1 MQNRRGRAA
10 RRLVTSVGVALGVA
24 ALTTTSLAVSAGSAT
39 AGDRLGTT
47 QQELA
52 NGSASLTTSDNV
64 VHVHNQPGQVGISG
78 CFMRTEALFVTSGLD
93 TVKVFDVSNPALPVE
108 LGSIRSAQFEN
119 EAMTCGERRTKNG
132 IKRFALIGID
142 LYQLSEDPAHYNVGG
157 DELVVVDVTDPF
169 KPVMKSRLS
178 LTSGA
183 HTVACVDE
191 FDCRYAY
198 SSGGSDGFSV
208 VDLRNLAKPREV
220 DAAPGK
226 DGVQPFASPTS
237 GHKWNFDAA
246 GYGIHTGRDGTAMF
260 DVRKPRQPRLVTTTG
275 KAGRGEH
282 PDFAGWNDFIHH
294 NSARPN
300 AKAFKKFAKPS
311 VRNGN
316 VLLVTEEDYE
326 QTDCSQAGSFQSWK
340 VKTLTGGKNAI
351 VPLDKVELTD
361 LDPSAPPVY
370 GFCSAHWFDYH
381 QSGIAAV
388 GFYGGGLQL
397 VDTRNPRKLTSY
409 GRASWGASEVWDAY
423 WVPKYDDFGR
433 ITKKRTHLVYTV
445 DAVRGLDVY
454 NVALPGSDNLGSAA
468 QQGAG
473 NPFTTLEWP
482 EEGVPVTLLLL
493 ALVGSAAA
501 RRRAAA
507 RA

>member
-1 MQNRRGRAA
+1 MQNRRGRSV
-10 RRLVTSVGVALGVA
+10 RRLVAALGIA
-24 ALTTTSLAVSAGSAT
+24 ALTLTTTTVVVAAPAH
-39 AGDRLGTT
+39 AADRLGGTS
-47 QQELA
+47 ESLA

-93 TVKVFDVSNPALPVE
+93 SVKVFDVSNPALPVE
-108 LGSIRSAQFEN
+108 LGAIYSAQFEN
-119 EAMTCGERRTKNG
+119 EAMSCGERRTKNG
-132 IKRFALIGID
+132 IKRFALIGVD
-142 LYQLSEDPAHYNVGG
+142 LYQLSEDPSHYNVGG
-157 DELVVVDVTDPF
+157 NELVVVDVTDPF

-178 LTSGA
+178 LTTGA

-191 FDCRYAY
+191 FDCRVAY
-198 SSGGSDGFSV
+198 SSGGGGEFSV
-208 VDLRNLAKPREV
+208 VDLRNLAKPKEV
-220 DAAPGK
+220 DAKPDK
-226 DGVQPFASPTS
+226 DGVQPFASPIS

-260 DVRKPRQPRLVTTTG
+260 DVSKPREPRLATTTG

-282 PDFAGWNDFIHH
+282 PDFPGWNDFIHH

-300 AKAFKKFAKPS
+300 AQAFKKFAKPS

-326 QTDCSQAGSFQSWK
+326 QTDCTQAGSFQSWK
-340 VKTLTGGKNAI
+340 VKTLTGGKSAI

-423 WVPKYDDFGR
+423 WVPKYDGFGR
-433 ITKKRTHLVYTV
+433 ITKKRTHLVYTL

-454 NVALPGSDNLGSAA
+454 NVALPGSDTVGSPSV
-468 QQGAG
+468 QGAG
-473 NPFTTLEWP
+473 NPFTTLDWP
-482 EEGVPVTLLLL
+482 REGVPVTLLLL
-493 ALVGSAAA
+493 ALVGSAAL
-501 RRRAAA
+501 RRRAAT
-507 RA
+507 RS

>member
-1 MQNRRGRAA
+1 MQTRRGRTL
-10 RRLVTSVGVALGVA
+10 RRLVATLGAA
-24 ALTTTSLAVSAGSAT
+24 ALTLTTATLLSAPAH

-47 QQELA
+47 QQSLT

-93 TVKVFDVSNPALPVE
+93 SVKVFDVSNPALPVE
-108 LGSIRSAQFEN
+108 LGSIHSAHFEN
-119 EAMTCGERRTKNG
+119 EAMSCGERRTKNG
-132 IKRFALIGID
+132 VKRFALIGVD

-157 DELVVVDVTDPF
+157 NELVVVDVTDPF
-169 KPVMKSRLS
+169 DPVMKSRLT
-178 LTSGA
+178 LTTGT
-183 HTVACVDE
+183 HTVACADE
-191 FDCRYAY
+191 RDCRYAY
-198 SSGGSDGFSV
+198 SSGGGGKFSV
-208 VDLRNLAKPREV
+208 VDLRNLAEPREV
-220 DAAPGK
+220 DADAGK

-260 DVRKPRQPRLVTTTG
+260 DTSKPRRPRLVTTTG

-282 PDFAGWNDFIHH
+282 PDFPGWNDFIHH

-300 AKAFKKFAKPS
+300 AQAFKKFAKPS

-316 VLLVTEEDYE
+316 VLFVTEEDYE

-340 VKTLTGGKNAI
+340 VKTLTGGRNAI

-381 QSGIAAV
+381 QSGIVAV
-388 GFYGGGLQL
+388 GYYGGGLQL
-397 VDTRNPRKLTSY
+397 VDARNPRKLTSY

-423 WVPKYDDFGR
+423 WVPRYDDFGR
-433 ITKKRTHLVYTV
+433 MTKQRTHLVYTV

-454 NVALPGSDNLGSAA
+454 NVELPGGDSVGSPVL
-468 QQGAG
+468 QGPG

-482 EEGVPVTLLLL
+482 QEGVPVTVLVL
-493 ALVGSAAA
+493 ALAGAAVL
-501 RRRAAA
+501 RRRAAG

>member
-1 MQNRRGRAA
+1 M
-10 RRLVTSVGVALGVA
+10 
-24 ALTTTSLAVSAGSAT
+24 
-39 AGDRLGTT
+39 
-47 QQELA
+47 
-52 NGSASLTTSDNV
+52 
-64 VHVHNQPGQVGISG
+64 
-78 CFMRTEALFVTSGLD
+78 
-93 TVKVFDVSNPALPVE
+93 E
-108 LGSIRSAQFEN
+108 LGAIHSAHFEN
-119 EAMTCGERRTKNG
+119 EAMSCGERRTKDG
-132 IKRFALIGID
+132 VKRFALIGVD
-142 LYQLSEDPAHYNVGG
+142 LYQLSEDPSHYNVGG
-157 DELVVVDVTDPF
+157 NELVVVDVTDPF
-169 KPVMKSRLS
+169 NPVMKSRLS
-178 LTSGA
+178 LTTGA
-183 HTVACVDE
+183 HTIACVDE

-198 SSGGSDGFSV
+198 SSGGGDEFSV
-208 VDLRNLAKPREV
+208 VDLRNLAKPKEL
-220 DAAPGK
+220 DANADK
-226 DGVQPFASPTS
+226 DGLQPFSSPTS

-260 DVRKPRQPRLVTTTG
+260 DTSSPRRPRLVTTTG
-275 KAGRGEH
+275 KAGRGDH
-282 PDFAGWNDFIHH
+282 PDFPGWNDFIHH

-300 AKAFKKFAKPS
+300 AKAFRKGATPS

-316 VLLVTEEDYE
+316 VLFVTEEDYE
-326 QTDCSQAGSFQSWK
+326 QTDCSQAGSFQSWH
-340 VKTLTGGKNAI
+340 VKTLTGGTNAI

-361 LDPSAPPVY
+361 LDASAPPVY

-388 GFYGGGLQL
+388 GYYGGGLQL

-454 NVALPGSDNLGSAA
+454 NVALPGSDSMDSPAL
-468 QQGAG
+468 QGAG

-493 ALVGSAAA
+493 ALVGSAVLRRRVAA
-501 RRRAAA
+501 RS
-507 RA
+507 